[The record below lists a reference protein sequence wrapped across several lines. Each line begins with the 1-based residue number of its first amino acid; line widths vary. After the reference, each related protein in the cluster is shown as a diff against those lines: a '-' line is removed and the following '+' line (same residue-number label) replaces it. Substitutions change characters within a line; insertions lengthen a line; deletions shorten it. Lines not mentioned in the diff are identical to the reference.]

1 MTPDQLAALQADYDE
16 CRYRDPD
23 DTTRL
28 TLTQAENALRHVA
41 HWPAAPLP
49 TPAAELL
56 LAGLSR
62 LHQVERAARALVQ
75 APGVRGVAPIQA
87 ERVRDALRANLGNGR
102 SLNDE
107 ANR

>member
-1 MTPDQLAALQADYDE
+1 MTPDQFAALQADYDE
-16 CRYRDPD
+16 CRYRDPED
-23 DTTRL
+23 LTGL
-28 TLTQAENALRHVA
+28 TLAQAENALRHVS

-56 LAGLSR
+56 LSALSR
-62 LHQVERAARALVQ
+62 LHQLERAARALHD
-75 APGVRGVAPIQA
+75 APQVRAVAAIQA
-87 ERVRDALRANLGNGR
+87 ASVWEALNANLGNGR